1 MNQPSTTSIDSPS
14 RFWDRLLL
22 AAVLL
27 WAFLGM
33 CVPMYDTDFWWHL
46 KTGEWILSGH
56 GIPAVDLYT
65 FTDADKPW
73 IDLHWGFQILI
84 TIIYKIG
91 GVPLVT
97 LAKATIITAAIAITW
112 TASGERLPAWKK
124 ALVWLLPI
132 VCIMGRAIERPEMLS
147 QLFLSLWLWIARKSD
162 DRPGLM
168 WWLIPLQLIWIN
180 CHALFILG
188 LVVGVCYGIDAVV
201 REAARGRYG
210 LPVRDKGP
218 VPGEILIVALLI
230 GLVSLINPY
239 FEQGVMF
246 PTVLYKKFSIEQD
259 FYSKAIGEFQQPIA
273 FVMSAIRTRRFDAL
287 QNIYFLSE
295 VVTWLIAAWSFVW
308 LLFWKREWSLF
319 RLMLFAGYSHL
330 AWEATRNTNIFALV
344 AAFVACENFAAAAQL
359 PKSGEATAPS
369 GYATKSMIF
378 VVAALCVL
386 VVTGVWNQIGEK
398 DKPFGLGER
407 PNWYI
412 HDAVKF
418 AGQPGFPHLAI
429 VSNIGQAEVYVYHNG
444 PDHKVFMDA
453 RLEVCTEQTF
463 KSYQDIL
470 LSMSAGSTNWEIIF
484 RDTELPV
491 VILDSRYSHGPL
503 EGMLHTPTW
512 RLVFADHS
520 AAVFLPVKLAEK
532 LNLPQVD
539 YSPLQYPNGRP
550 SNQK

>member
-1 MNQPSTTSIDSPS
+1 MNQPSTTSIDSPP

-132 VCIMGRAIERPEMLS
+132 VCIMGRGIERPEMLS

-230 GLVSLINPY
+230 GLVSFINPY
-239 FEQGVMF
+239 FEQGVLF
-246 PTVLYKKFSIEQD
+246 PFTLYQKFSSEQE
-259 FYSKAIGEFQQPIA
+259 FYSKVIGEFQQPIQ
-273 FVMSAIRTRRFDAL
+273 FVMSSIRMHRLNTLFNL
-287 QNIYFLSE
+287 YFLAE
-295 VVTWLIAAWSFVW
+295 VGTWLIAAFSFVW
-308 LLFWKREWSLF
+308 LFVRKREWSLF
-319 RLMLFAGYSHL
+319 RLLMFAAYSHL

-344 AAFVACENFAAAAQL
+344 AGFVACENFAAAGRVPQAGQRTV
-359 PKSGEATAPS
+359 PG
-369 GYATKSMIF
+369 GYATKSMIA
-378 VVAALCVL
+378 VMGALCVL
-386 VVTGVWNQIGEK
+386 VVTGIWNQIGEK

-418 AGQPGFPHLAI
+418 AGQPGFPHLAF
-429 VSNIGQAEVYVYHNG
+429 VSTNGQAAVYDYHNG
-444 PDHKVFMDA
+444 PDRKVFMDA
-453 RLEVCTEQTF
+453 RLEVCTRQTF
-463 KSYQDIL
+463 QSFLAIEDFMTHGD
-470 LSMSAGSTNWEIIF
+470 MSWEAIF
-484 RDTELPV
+484 RNSELPV
-491 VILDSRYSHGPL
+491 VILDSRNARGPL
-503 EGMLHTPTW
+503 NGMLNTPTW
-512 RLVFADHS
+512 RLVFADRT
-520 AAVFLPVKLAEK
+520 AAVFLPVRLAEK
-532 LNLPQVD
+532 LNLPKVD
-539 YSPLQYPNGRP
+539 VQPLLYPD
-550 SNQK
+550 K